1 MTTDDLC
8 AVRFLHKG
16 HSGHRWND
24 AADAL
29 ANRGAAGFCCDVGR
43 WAAEAGGAAT
53 TAAGV
58 GGAATMAAGAA
69 TTVTAPAAVAVP
81 PPGAAAPAA
90 YSSLP
95 VFTPG
100 ATLLPDGPA
109 SKRARH
115 GEVLHA
121 SASACK

>member
-1 MTTDDLC
+1 MKRVTVIFSALMVCQTGLW
-8 AVRFLHKG
+8 ASEAPPSF
-16 HSGHRWND
+16 
-24 AADAL
+24 AL
-29 ANRGAAGFCCDVGR
+29 AQLDYGAVI
-43 WAAEAGGAAT
+43 E
-53 TAAGV
+53 
-58 GGAATMAAGAA
+58 
-69 TTVTAPAAVAVP
+69 TAPE
-81 PPGAAAPAA
+81 PGAAAPAA